1 MSSLY
6 YFSFDMLLKFVA
18 KINIMKTFLLFFSSL
33 GFSFSM
39 YAQDYDK
46 LKALPGSGVQTYFS
60 AGYEQRAK
68 QIATRVENVM
78 TFYKELTGFRPS
90 VTLLLLNKVDWS
102 SYTKMPV
109 YGMPH
114 YKGDSTLII
123 AAEDNDFWRSLLS
136 VKDLPDDVRKQAVK
150 VYGSPGGT
158 VSMQA
163 FFDLLAI
170 HELGHAF
177 HNQGKLQVQRKWM
190 GELFC
195 NILLHTYIAE
205 KEPGLLPALT
215 LFPKIIINGGTKN
228 YMYTS
233 LQELEEHYNE
243 LGQQHPQNYGWYQ
256 CRWHAAAATIYD
268 GDGKTAFQKLW
279 TALRSEQNKLDD
291 ADLAKLLETKVSRSV
306 ADVLLHWEKDM
317 VK

>member
-1 MSSLY
+1 
-6 YFSFDMLLKFVA
+6 
-18 KINIMKTFLLFFSSL
+18 MKTVFLFFHCL

-39 YAQDYDK
+39 YAQNYDK
-46 LKALPGSGVQTYFS
+46 LKALPGSGIKTYFS
-60 AGYEQRAK
+60 TGHERRAK
-68 QIATRVENVM
+68 QITTRVENVM
-78 TFYKELTGFRPS
+78 IFYKELIGFRPS
-90 VTLLLLNKVDWS
+90 VTLLLLSKDDWS
-102 SYTKMPV
+102 NYTKVPV

-136 VKDLPDDVRKQAVK
+136 VKDLPDDVRKQAMK
-150 VYGSPGGT
+150 VYGLPDGT

-177 HNQGKLQVQRKWM
+177 HNQGKLQMQRKWM

-205 KEPGLLPALT
+205 KEPGQLPALT
-215 LFPKIIINGGTKN
+215 LFPKIIISGGTKN
-228 YMYTS
+228 YKFTS

-243 LGQQHPQNYGWYQ
+243 IAMQHPQNYGWYQ
-256 CRWHAAAATIYD
+256 CRWHAAAATLYD
-268 GDGKTAFQKLW
+268 GDGKNGFKNLW
-279 TALRSEQNKLDD
+279 DNLQSEQAKLDD
-291 ADLAKLLETKVSRSV
+291 ASLAKLLETKVSKLV
-306 ADVLLHWEKDM
+306 ADVMLRWEKDI
-317 VK
+317 VN

>member
-1 MSSLY
+1 
-6 YFSFDMLLKFVA
+6 
-18 KINIMKTFLLFFSSL
+18 MKTYFLFL
-33 GFSFSM
+33 GCMFCFLSIH
-39 YAQDYDK
+39 AQGYDK
-46 LKALPGSGVQTYFS
+46 LNTLPNSAVRIYFS
-60 AGYEQRAK
+60 KGHEHSAK

-78 TFYKELTGFRPS
+78 SFYEGIIGFRPS
-90 VTLLLLNKVDWS
+90 VTLLLLSKADWS
-102 SYTKMPV
+102 SYTKAPV

-136 VKDLPDDVRKQAVK
+136 VKDLPDDIRKQAEK
-150 VYGSPGGT
+150 VYGIPDGT

-177 HNQGKLQVQRKWM
+177 LNQGKLQMQRKWM

-205 KEPGLLPALT
+205 KEPGQLPALT
-215 LFPKIIINGGTKN
+215 LFPKIVVSGGTKN
-228 YMYTS
+228 YKYTS
-233 LQELEEHYNE
+233 LQELEEKYNE
-243 LGQQHPQNYGWYQ
+243 IAQQHPQNYGWYQ
-256 CRWHAAAATIYD
+256 CRWHVAAATIYD
-268 GDGKTAFQKLW
+268 TDGKNAFKALWNTLKTGQTKLND
-279 TALRSEQNKLDD
+279 TAL
-291 ADLAKLLETKVSRSV
+291 ADQLKTEVSKAV
-306 ADVLLHWEKDM
+306 ADVLLGWEKDT